1 MPPVSPWGAAWA
13 LFKKFW
19 FVLPIVGLAFA
30 VLWLRAD
37 VASAKADRDTAKA
50 EAAILKGVNDQ
61 NAKVMEGYLE
71 QRLANDEIV
80 RQLGEAMQGNANR
93 ETNVRIEVEKEA
105 RNEPASRDWLNQ
117 PIPNGLRRVIEQP
130 PAR

>member
-19 FVLPIVGLAFA
+19 FVLPIAGLAFA

-37 VASAKADRDTAKA
+37 VADAKADRDKAQA
-50 EAAILKGVNDQ
+50 EAALLKTVNEQ

-71 QRLANDEIV
+71 QRLANDAIV
-80 RQLGEAMQGNANR
+80 GQLVGAMQGNAER

-105 RNEPASRDWLNQ
+105 RNEPAVRDWLNQ
-117 PIPNGLRRVIEQP
+117 PIPNGLRRIIEQP
-130 PAR
+130 PR